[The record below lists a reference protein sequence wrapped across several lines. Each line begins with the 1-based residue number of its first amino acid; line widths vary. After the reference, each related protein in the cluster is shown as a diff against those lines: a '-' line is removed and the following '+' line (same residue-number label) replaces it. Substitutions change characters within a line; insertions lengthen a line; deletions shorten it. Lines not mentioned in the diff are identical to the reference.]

1 MRLFLIFSALCFS
14 APALAITPA
23 DCAGKVEIAQAKII
37 RVEKNGA
44 LILHDGRAVMLEGI
58 RLPLGDGG
66 PPALARDVLGQLSAL
81 ALAGPLIL
89 AAAPPKQDRYD
100 RLRVQAFGESWLQ
113 TELLRR
119 GLARVQLAPDHQE
132 CAADLYKA
140 EQDARAARRGLWAL
154 PGFAPRNADRVPLSD
169 AGSFQIVEGKVVN
182 AASHDGRVFL
192 DFNADYRS
200 GFSAI
205 IAPEDHKAFR
215 KSKPRPEDLAGHT
228 IRLRGMVEEFG
239 GRPEIAISNP
249 AAIELIQ

>member
-1 MRLFLIFSALCFS
+1 M
-14 APALAITPA
+14 TPA

-44 LILHDGRAVMLEGI
+44 LILQDGRAVMLEGI
-58 RLPLGDGG
+58 RLPLDDGG
-66 PPALARDVLGQLSAL
+66 ALARDALGQLSAL

-100 RLRVQAFGESWLQ
+100 RLRVQAFGATWLQ
-113 TELLRR
+113 AELLRR
-119 GLARVQLAPDHQE
+119 GLARVQIAPDRQE

-140 EQDARAARRGLWAL
+140 EKDAREARRGLWAL
-154 PGFAPRNADRVPLSD
+154 PAFAPRNADKVPLSD

-192 DFNADYRS
+192 DFSADYRS

-215 KSKPRPEDLAGHT
+215 KMNPRPEELAGHT

-239 GRPEIAISNP
+239 GRPEIALSNP
-249 AAIELIQ
+249 SEIELIQ